1 MSKIE
6 WDKVGE
12 RYYETG
18 VDHGVLYPMDE
29 KGEYSKGVAWNGLAA
44 VTDSPSGAEA
54 SPVYADNIKYLN
66 LLAAEEFNAT
76 VEAYTCPDEFAA
88 CEGSVEVAPGAF
100 IAQQNRQTFGFAYRT
115 LVGNDVLGTSYGY
128 KIHLVYGAL
137 AAPTERSYQTVN
149 DSPEAATLSWEIS
162 TTPVP
167 VTGYKPTATFVVDS
181 TKTTPEKMAEI
192 EAILYGT
199 NGADGGEGGT
209 DARLPLPDEIITI
222 LKNGQAAG

>member
-1 MSKIE
+1 MSRIE

-12 RYYETG
+12 RCYETG
-18 VDHGVLYPMDE
+18 VDRGVLYPMGTD
-29 KGEYSKGVAWNGLAA
+29 GTYSKGVAWNGLAT

-54 SPVYADNIKYLN
+54 SAVYADNIKYLN

-76 VEAYTCPDEFAA
+76 IEAYTCPDEFAA

-100 IAQQNRQTFGFAYRT
+100 VAQQNRQTFGFAYRT
-115 LVGNDVLGTSYGY
+115 LIGNDVQGTSYGY
-128 KIHLVYGAL
+128 KIHIVYGAL
-137 AAPTERSYQTVN
+137 AAPTERSYQSVN

-181 TKTTPEKMAEI
+181 TKTTPEKLAEV
-192 EAILYGT
+192 EAILYGS
-199 NGADGGEGGT
+199 NDGAEGGA
-209 DARLPLPDEIITI
+209 DARLPLPDELIEI
-222 LKNGQAAG
+222 LKDGQAAG

>member
-6 WDKVGE
+6 WDVVGE
-12 RYYETG
+12 RFYETG
-18 VDHGVLYPMDE
+18 VDHGVLYPMGAD
-29 KGEYSKGVAWNGLAA
+29 GTYSKGVAWNGLSA

-66 LLAAEEFNAT
+66 LMSAEEFNAT
-76 VEAYTCPDEFAA
+76 IEAYTCPDEFAA

-100 IAQQNRQTFGFAYRT
+100 IGQQDRKTFGFAYRT
-115 LVGNDVLGTSYGY
+115 LVGNDTMGTACGY

-137 AAPTERSYQTVN
+137 AAPTERNYATVN

-162 TTPVP
+162 TTPVS
-167 VTGYKPTATFVVDS
+167 VTGKKPTATFIIDS
-181 TKTTPEKMAEI
+181 TKTTPEKMAAV

-199 NGADGGEGGT
+199 NGADGGAGGT
-209 DARLPLPDEIITI
+209 DARLPLPDELIT
-222 LKNGQAAG
+222 LLTDGNPSG